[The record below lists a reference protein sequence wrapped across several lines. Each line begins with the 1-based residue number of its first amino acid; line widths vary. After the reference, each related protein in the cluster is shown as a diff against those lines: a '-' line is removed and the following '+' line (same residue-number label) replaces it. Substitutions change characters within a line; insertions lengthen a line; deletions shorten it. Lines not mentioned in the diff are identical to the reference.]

1 MGFLDK
7 MKSAANQIAENS
19 KDIAAGAVGDIK
31 NNVGHAGQAILNE
44 SKDSGSAFVSNMDS
58 EEQPIYRTTSHIDGK
73 NSAVRLFWDRIEWD
87 IPRGFSGAKIATG
100 ALTGGASLLV
110 TGVKGG
116 KDAFEILYLR
126 HVTGASMKKDGMLY
140 YRIEVTTSGG
150 AGANLIPFRVHRNEA
165 QEFRQKLLGAVQA
178 YHDRSDG
185 ITPPP
190 SEGRQIAPQHATTPE
205 IEPTSVAAPTIE
217 ERLVHLKTLLEQ
229 GILTDEE
236 YTAKRSALI
245 EQL

>member
-1 MGFLDK
+1 MGFMNR
-7 MKSAANQIAENS
+7 MKSAANQIAESS
-19 KDIAAGAVGDIK
+19 KDLASGAVNDIK
-31 NNVGHAGQAILNE
+31 NNVEHAGQAILNE
-44 SKDSGSAFVSNMDS
+44 TKDSGSAFVSGVDS

-87 IPRGFSGAKIATG
+87 VPRGISGSKIATG
-100 ALTGGASLLV
+100 ALTMGASLLV

-150 AGANLIPFRVHRNEA
+150 SGSNTIPFRVHRNEA
-165 QEFRQKLLGAVQA
+165 QDFRQKLLGAVQA
-178 YHDRSDG
+178 YNDRSDG
-185 ITPPP
+185 IASTGPEAHPL
-190 SEGRQIAPQHATTPE
+190 APQHAVTPE
-205 IEPTSVAAPTIE
+205 IEPASVAAPTIE
-217 ERLVHLKTLLEQ
+217 ERLVHLKTLLDQ

-236 YTAKRSALI
+236 YASKRSALI
-245 EQL
+245 DQL